1 VKVLIVDKKPPA
13 AMSGA
18 FLQQQLDGIDAVVI
32 VRPGVDLLQLAQLIV
47 EQAKVKN
54 ENPAN

>member
-1 VKVLIVDKKPPA
+1 MKVLIVDKAPPA

-18 FLQQQLDGIDAVVI
+18 FLQQQLNGLDAVLI
-32 VRPGVDLLQLAQLIV
+32 VRPGTDLQQLAQLIA

>member
-1 VKVLIVDKKPPA
+1 
-13 AMSGA
+13 MSGA